1 MSVPHAHVRRLVVC
15 VVFASFASVSTATA
29 AVPLQPPTGDFSPA
43 FLGMY
48 RKIMR
53 IDAAI
58 DRYSRQYHVDPLLAR
73 AVCMFESGGN
83 PDVTSGA
90 GAHGY
95 FQVMPSTFRLMHVPT
110 NIEAGIKY
118 LSQLIRQFGRE
129 DYALAAYNGGPGRVA
144 RGRAMPLESLQYVL
158 GVGYYR
164 SVLKMYEPAVRA
176 HASALALA
184 TSRTGDDW
192 DVLSDR
198 LHVPAVYLRL
208 YNPFVTESRLRR
220 GTFQI
225 AYPIGPVPDLFAVD
239 EAGVRRY
246 RARIGDNYIN
256 LAVALG
262 VDVDR
267 MRDANELWRLQ
278 VLPADMVLTI
288 PAEEAIAAAS
298 AHVEPASTPA
308 VRRAVAPPATVLHRV
323 RRGETLSSLAR
334 RYRTSVRA
342 LQRANALGR
351 RTAIRAGER
360 LRIPDER
367 HPLVAL
373 RSPAG
378 RFAAA
383 AAPRPRG
390 AGRRARRLAF
400 NRSVRH
406 RHPRPADQHGLG
418 APVRVAKAGRF
429 LTRPVASCRSRR
441 RSPRPRRDGVPV
453 DPAAGRSTTIRTLF
467 PEVATK

>member
-1 MSVPHAHVRRLVVC
+1 MSVSHAPVRRLVV
-15 VVFASFASVSTATA
+15 FAVIVSFVSVAAASART
-29 AVPLQPPTGDFSPA
+29 PDPPAGDFSPA

-48 RKIMR
+48 RKVMR

-58 DRYSRQYHVDPLLAR
+58 DRYARQYHVDPQLAR

-95 FQVMPSTFRLMHVPT
+95 FQVMPSTFRLMHVNT

-164 SVLKMYEPAVRA
+164 SVLKMYEPAVRE
-176 HASALALA
+176 HASGLGLA
-184 TSRTGDDW
+184 TSRPGDDW
-192 DVLSDR
+192 DALADR
-198 LHVPAVYLRL
+198 LHVPALDLRL
-208 YNPFVTESRLRR
+208 YNPFVTDSRLRR

-225 AYPIGPVPDLFAVD
+225 AYPTGSLPDFFAVD
-239 EAGVRRY
+239 ATGVRRY

-256 LAVALG
+256 LAIALG

-278 VLPADMVLTI
+278 VLPADMMLTI

-298 AHVEPASTPA
+298 NARVEPAATPP
-308 VRRAVAPPATVLHRV
+308 VRRAAATRSPLVHRV
-323 RRGETLSSLAR
+323 RRGETLSTLAR
-334 RYRTSVRA
+334 RYDTTVRA
-342 LQRANALGR
+342 IQRANALGR

-360 LRIPDER
+360 LRIPR
-367 HPLVAL
+367 
-373 RSPAG
+373 
-378 RFAAA
+378 
-383 AAPRPRG
+383 
-390 AGRRARRLAF
+390 
-400 NRSVRH
+400 
-406 RHPRPADQHGLG
+406 
-418 APVRVAKAGRF
+418 
-429 LTRPVASCRSRR
+429 
-441 RSPRPRRDGVPV
+441 
-453 DPAAGRSTTIRTLF
+453 
-467 PEVATK
+467 